1 VIPKELPDQVSDN
14 EHRVKSD
21 LFQQVIEQSLNM
33 FAIINKEGN
42 IEYLNS
48 RFNQIFGFS
57 KDEMHGR
64 PLRFSKDSGKNN
76 AIQKMIDEAILVD
89 GRYLGEFEMAKKD
102 GSVLWVR
109 AGIFPIVVN
118 ETADYY
124 VCVFHDITGEIQL
137 RKRQRENREMMNAI
151 MENATISITLMD
163 YEGRFTFINRQTE
176 KNLRHSAEELR
187 SKSIVELFPKDGILT
202 LQQVRKVFK
211 TKKPLF
217 QEVTFNIQGKDYY
230 FETNRVPL
238 FNDKGEVVHVM
249 TIARD
254 ITEQK
259 NVEKMGK
266 IQSAI
271 DSLQSIGETFED
283 SLNLLFDNLF
293 NLDWVDAG
301 GLYLVNMDKLIL
313 ELVYHR
319 GLSRQFV
326 KKTAFYALDSLNAQV
341 AFAKRP
347 HYMTHELYLSSTDED
362 LLKEKIT
369 FVATLPLVYR
379 DNVLGLLNLASRKVS
394 DIDQNERQAVEVI
407 ALKVANIIELI
418 KTRME
423 LDQSNEELTRRL
435 EELGI
440 KQHMLI
446 QKSRLESLGELS
458 AGLAH
463 EINQPLSIISL
474 AMENINYKLEQKA
487 ASEDYLKNK
496 FTTISQNILKI
507 RELIDHVRIFSRDQG
522 TIMFER
528 VDVNQVIINALSMI
542 SSQLK
547 NHYFKV
553 TTDLSEQLGVTIGN
567 PSRFEQ
573 VILNLISNARDALE
587 EKEKKNQSPSISKEI
602 RITTTLTNGKIGIKV
617 WDNGMG
623 ISSANLQKI
632 FNPFFTT
639 KLAKQGTGL
648 GLPIVY
654 GIVREMKGEITA
666 RSEEGVFTEILITL
680 PNYY

>member
-1 VIPKELPDQVSDN
+1 MIPKDLPDQ
-14 EHRVKSD
+14 
-21 LFQQVIEQSLNM
+21 
-33 FAIINKEGN
+33 
-42 IEYLNS
+42 
-48 RFNQIFGFS
+48 
-57 KDEMHGR
+57 
-64 PLRFSKDSGKNN
+64 
-76 AIQKMIDEAILVD
+76 
-89 GRYLGEFEMAKKD
+89 
-102 GSVLWVR
+102 
-109 AGIFPIVVN
+109 
-118 ETADYY
+118 
-124 VCVFHDITGEIQL
+124 
-137 RKRQRENREMMNAI
+137 EMMNAI